1 MVSLMQLG
9 NLPTLKQG
17 TQLIKI
23 KRKEIMYFRITIPS
37 LQDGKKDEAISF
49 VKEKVMPG
57 FDGTP
62 GLLTMMAAITGETSG
77 VNLSAYESKEAAEAV
92 EEKIQGVL
100 SEAAGM
106 MSAPPVI
113 YKGDAVYGKV
123 YQTMAKESTR
133 PSYLRLVVG
142 VAKDTDA
149 VLSFLKEKVEPIY
162 EESQG
167 LQVTGAIFDGSSAIS
182 WNFWDSEED
191 MNAAAEKL
199 QAVAETELFDGST
212 VAYMGPVYAGKLF
225 IDFNEGDTPT

>member
-1 MVSLMQLG
+1 
-9 NLPTLKQG
+9 
-17 TQLIKI
+17 
-23 KRKEIMYFRITIPS
+23 MYFRITIPS

-106 MSAPPVI
+106 MAAPPVI

-199 QAVAETELFDGST
+199 QAVAGTELFDGST

>member
-1 MVSLMQLG
+1 
-9 NLPTLKQG
+9 
-17 TQLIKI
+17 
-23 KRKEIMYFRITIPS
+23 MYFRITIPS

-49 VKEKVMPG
+49 VKEKVMPE

-77 VNLSAYESKEAAEAV
+77 VNLAAYESKEAVEAV

-113 YKGDAVYGKV
+113 YQGDAVYGKV

-149 VLSFLKEKVEPIY
+149 VLNFLKEKVEPRY
-162 EESQG
+162 EDSDG
-167 LQVTGAIFDGSSAIS
+167 LQITGALFDGNSAIS
-182 WNFWDSEED
+182 WNIWDTQEAMDS
-191 MNAAAEKL
+191 AVEKL
-199 QAVAETELFDGST
+199 QGALDSESESDLFDGST

-225 IDFNEGDTPT
+225 VDFKEGETPN

>member
-106 MSAPPVI
+106 MAAPPVI

-199 QAVAETELFDGST
+199 QAAAEAELFDGST